1 MSNEYAEAYKAR
13 QQEDRITPALAS
25 AKKASE
31 PGDVKKPFLHD
42 DVVEKAI
49 QKTSTPIAEELTE
62 R

>member
-1 MSNEYAEAYKAR
+1 MSNDYAEAYKAR

-25 AKKASE
+25 AQKASE

-42 DVVEKAI
+42 DAVEKAF